1 MKPHTDSF
9 DSSISDELR
18 QVRTDA
24 LDHTASAIR
33 SIRRQK
39 ELTMEEG
46 IEGIGEIVTA
56 ESSAEDAMF
65 FLAAAMSLETGSPFP
80 TRTDDCAKVD
90 APGGRSRRHVVSPR
104 ATTQPLSAVNKSA
117 ACCVFFR

>member
-46 IEGIGEIVTA
+46 VEGIGEIVTA

-65 FLAAAMSLETGSPFP
+65 FLAAATAL
-80 TRTDDCAKVD
+80 DDD
-90 APGGRSRRHVVSPR
+90 DRLREILDSYELGDRFSVSDED
-104 ATTQPLSAVNKSA
+104 
-117 ACCVFFR
+117 

>member
-46 IEGIGEIVTA
+46 IDGIGEIVTA

-65 FLAAAMSLETGSPFP
+65 FLAAATAL
-80 TRTDDCAKVD
+80 DDD
-90 APGGRSRRHVVSPR
+90 DRLREILDSYELGDRFSVSDED
-104 ATTQPLSAVNKSA
+104 
-117 ACCVFFR
+117 

>member
-39 ELTMEEG
+39 ELTIEECMQV
-46 IEGIGEIVTA
+46 IQESGEKT
-56 ESSAEDAMF
+56 SK
-65 FLAAAMSLETGSPFP
+65 P
-80 TRTDDCAKVD
+80 AK
-90 APGGRSRRHVVSPR
+90 GRHARHG
-104 ATTQPLSAVNKSA
+104 Q
-117 ACCVFFR
+117 